1 MLGTSSSAKDN
12 SSYKESLKAT
22 SLFGGVQV
30 FNILIGVIRSKF
42 IAILLGPSGMG
53 MYGLFTLTTSLISS
67 FTNCGLGTSAVRNIA
82 EANSTRDQNRI
93 ALIISVFRKL
103 VWFTGLIGMSVC
115 VCFASFFSKLT
126 FGDTSYTC
134 AFMLLSVTILLTQ
147 LTAGQNALLQGLRK
161 YKYLASANV
170 LGHVLALLTTIP
182 LYYFWGVK
190 AIVPSI
196 MIMGIVTFSLA
207 RYFSGKVKIE
217 KKSAPIAVFKSEGG
231 NMLKMGI
238 FISLQSLLSILT
250 SYIVRIYIS
259 RTGGLDDVG
268 FYTAGFTIINSYVGL
283 IFTAMST
290 DYYPRLS
297 GVASSN
303 SAMNK
308 MINQQAEIALL
319 LLAPIISLFIV
330 FAKWGVVILYSQK
343 FLAMEGMLYWA
354 MFGIFFKA
362 MGWSVAYSFLA
373 KSDTKVFFWNEFS
386 AVVYT
391 FILNI
396 VGYQMAGLTGLGIS
410 FCISFLVYFIQVI
423 IVCGKRYGYKMEKK
437 IVRIFSVQ
445 LILST
450 VCVIVKV
457 LSPNLVSYPVGSII
471 FLVLTFYSYRELDKI
486 LDIKRYIKSFRST
499 KK

>member
-1 MLGTSSSAKDN
+1 
-12 SSYKESLKAT
+12 
-22 SLFGGVQV
+22 
-30 FNILIGVIRSKF
+30 
-42 IAILLGPSGMG
+42 
-53 MYGLFTLTTSLISS
+53 
-67 FTNCGLGTSAVRNIA
+67 
-82 EANSTRDQNRI
+82 
-93 ALIISVFRKL
+93 
-103 VWFTGLIGMSVC
+103 
-115 VCFASFFSKLT
+115 
-126 FGDTSYTC
+126 
-134 AFMLLSVTILLTQ
+134 
-147 LTAGQNALLQGLRK
+147 
-161 YKYLASANV
+161 
-170 LGHVLALLTTIP
+170 
-182 LYYFWGVK
+182 
-190 AIVPSI
+190 
-196 MIMGIVTFSLA
+196 
-207 RYFSGKVKIE
+207 
-217 KKSAPIAVFKSEGG
+217 
-231 NMLKMGI
+231 MLKMGI

>member
-1 MLGTSSSAKDN
+1 MSENDN

-53 MYGLFTLTTSLISS
+53 MYGLFMLTTSLVSS

-82 EANSTRDQNRI
+82 EANSTKDQNRI
-93 ALIISVFRKL
+93 SLTISVFRKL
-103 VWFTGLIGMSVC
+103 VWYTGLIGMFVC
-115 VCFASFFSKLT
+115 LCFASFFSKLT

-134 AFMLLSVTILLTQ
+134 EFMLLSVTILLTQ
-147 LTAGQNALLQGLRK
+147 LTGGQNALLQGLRK

-170 LGHVLALLTTIP
+170 LGHLLALFTTIP

-196 MIMGIVTFSLA
+196 MIMGIVTYSLA
-207 RYFSGKVKIE
+207 RYFSRKVKIE
-217 KKSAPIAVFKSEGG
+217 KISAPIHIMKSEGG

-250 SYIVRIYIS
+250 GYIVRIYIS
-259 RTGGLDDVG
+259 RTGGLEDVG

-303 SAMNK
+303 NAMNK

-330 FAKWGVVILYSQK
+330 FAKWGVVILYSHK

-354 MFGIFFKA
+354 MFGIYFKA
-362 MGWSVAYSFLA
+362 IGWSIGYSFLA
-373 KSDTKVFFWNEFS
+373 KSDTKAFFWNELS
-386 AVVYT
+386 SVIYT
-391 FILNI
+391 FVFNI
-396 VGYQMAGLTGLGIS
+396 TGYYLAGLSGLGIS
-410 FCISFLVYFIQVI
+410 FCIGFLVYFIQVL
-423 IVCGKRYGYKMEKK
+423 IVCSWRYDYKMNKK
-437 IVRIFSVQ
+437 NIR
-445 LILST
+445 ILSIQL
-450 VCVIVKV
+450 VFSIFCIIVKV
-457 LSPNLVSYPVGSII
+457 LFQGSISY
-471 FLVLTFYSYRELDKI
+471 LVGGFVILFLTFYSFRELDKI
-486 LDIKRYIKSFRST
+486 LDIKKYVGSLRSIR
-499 KK
+499 K